1 MPYSWK
7 ITLDGADISDK
18 VSGFSVA
25 CSLENFCRE
34 MTLDINDPDLYAG
47 LDFSQISE
55 SPEIEIFTKT
65 GEDWIS
71 QGEFFIERPAL
82 STGIKSG
89 LMQGVWGR
97 SLTAMLAEPFAAKV
111 TQAWEDKTTF
121 FSICEEMCDLA
132 GFTWDDTYSDIDDF
146 VIYPYTY
153 SVEGV
158 YPIDVIAE
166 LALLAGAL
174 VTTDRSGHLCIRQ
187 INYSPVSADVTVTDA
202 DISEINE
209 QPEWPAF
216 ANRVRIT
223 PTGALASYSV
233 EMFIP
238 DPCLQANGSSRA
250 KLYAQVRDPDGEP
263 VNDLAVNWEID
274 SDAAAL
280 NSAASNTQEIVIR
293 NESQRATGYYSVNAD
308 IPPSAVDGIYA
319 YSDTARQNNFAA
331 GGCTIDGVRITLADK
346 LDYCDQSLVID
357 YRAEGMAV
365 NYLTAGVEADDVTVT
380 VDVEGQQESG
390 TVYIGNPCECPPFIR
405 LTAAP
410 TSIHPGNKTAVLV
423 YGEESG
429 PITTGRMVFLAEV
442 SAAKRGTLSWTRA
455 RLGTVSV
462 ANERSAAINEISGV
476 TQCEISM
483 FPSSVS
489 GVYVAD
495 DDGDPTGSNLY
506 SSHNGKVI
514 DLSTQKATGIDLVVN
529 YTAQGAALNHFTG
542 DAVGVAAL
550 NAWMLTNRE
559 EGAEASATVRI
570 VDNTEIT
577 DDYPDDWIEGDGDGG
592 YGGSGGSYDD
602 DYDDGFDM
610 SSELSDLEDG
620 GAGYNWCV
628 SENVSDDPG
637 EEALE
642 ARFAE
647 ALEHDCDCA
656 EVCDTE
662 LYIHDTIQSYDGAS
676 GRPISE
682 IVVQDYGFA
691 QGSPEYWE
699 KFNEL
704 KAEALAECVAQC
716 TQCEGLEDLAWGEGN
731 PETIAPD
738 SSVGISVSGDKAPYT
753 WSVGGTGFWFDAEH
767 TITTL
772 ADAGASVTL
781 YADADACGSA
791 TITVTGGCG
800 GSVDGYVRC
809 TAGGWVLT
817 NSCGVYAGEFGEL
830 ISGNTKIEEWVCTV
844 CPGSSNNP
852 VCGCIPP
859 FEASCACL
867 CCGAV
872 CGDWRT
878 DFEDNSWCPGET
890 TGCAANGYKEYEWQC

>member
-1 MPYSWK
+1 MSYAWK
-7 ITLDGADISDK
+7 ITLNSADISNK

-25 CSLENFCRE
+25 CSLESFCRE
-34 MTLDINDPDLYAG
+34 MTIDISDPDLYAE

-97 SLTAMLAEPFAAKV
+97 SITAMLAEPFAAKV
-111 TQAWEDKTTF
+111 TKAWEAKTTF
-121 FSICEEMCDLA
+121 FNVCEEMCDLA
-132 GFTWDDTYSDIDDF
+132 GFTWDETYSDIDDF

-166 LALLAGAL
+166 LAMLAGAL
-174 VTTDRSGHLCIRQ
+174 VTTDMLGHLCIKQ
-187 INYSPVSADVTVTDA
+187 IDYSPSSADVTITDA
-202 DISEINE
+202 DISEISE
-209 QPEWPAF
+209 APEWPTF

-233 EMFIP
+233 EIFIP
-238 DPCLQANGSSRA
+238 DPCLQADGSARA
-250 KLYAQVRDPDGEP
+250 KLYAQVRDPDGDP
-263 VNDLAVNWEID
+263 VNDLAVNWKID
-274 SDAAAL
+274 SDTAAL
-280 NSAASNTQEIVIR
+280 NSAASNTQEIIIR
-293 NESQRATGYYSVNAD
+293 NESQRATGFYSANVD

-331 GGCTIDGVRITLADK
+331 GGYAIEGNTITLTDK
-346 LDYCDQSLVID
+346 LDYCDQSLVIF
-357 YRAEGMAV
+357 YRAEGMAI
-365 NYLTAGVEADDVTVT
+365 NYLTAGEDAEDVTVT
-380 VDVEGQQESG
+380 VDVEGQQEAG
-390 TVYIGNPCECPPFIR
+390 TVYIGNPCECPPSIR

-410 TSIHPGNKTAVLV
+410 TSINPEGTTAVLV

-442 SAAKRGTLSWTRA
+442 SATKRGTLAWTRA
-455 RLGTVSV
+455 RLGTVSI
-462 ANERSAAINEISGV
+462 ANEGSAAINEVSGV

-483 FPSSVS
+483 FPASVAS
-489 GVYVAD
+489 VYVAD
-495 DDGDPTGSNLY
+495 EDGNPTGGNLY

-514 DLSTQKATGIDLVVN
+514 DLNALKATGTDLLIN

-542 DAVGVAAL
+542 AEMGTATI
-550 NAWMLTNRE
+550 NAWMITNRE

-577 DDYPDDWIEGDGDGG
+577 DDYPDDWSEGDGDGG

-602 DYDDGFDM
+602 DYEDGFDP
-610 SSELSDLEDG
+610 SESGEPG
-620 GAGYNWCV
+620 TGWNWCV
-628 SENVSDDPG
+628 SDNVSGVPSPD
-637 EEALE
+637 ALKE
-642 ARFAE
+642 RFAE
-647 ALEHDCDCA
+647 ALEHDCECA

-682 IVVQDYGFA
+682 IVIQDYELED
-691 QGSPEYWE
+691 GSPEYWE
-699 KFNEL
+699 KYEEL

-716 TQCEGLEDLAWGEGN
+716 TQCEGLENMVWSEDN
-731 PETIAPD
+731 PETIAPGC
-738 SSVGISVSGDKAPYT
+738 SVHVSVSGDKTPYS
-753 WSVGGTGFWFDAEH
+753 WSVSGTGFWFDAEH

-772 ADAGASVTL
+772 EDAGASVNL

-791 TITVTGGCG
+791 TISVTGGCG
-800 GSVDGYVRC
+800 GFASGSVRC
-809 TAGGWVLT
+809 TAGSWVLID
-817 NSCGVYAGEFGEL
+817 SCGTDNSPCQITLIKGKFKRLEHWCNVDPISACDENCTPYVPDCGGEL
-830 ISGNTKIEEWVCTV
+830 AWYHE
-844 CPGSSNNP
+844 
-852 VCGCIPP
+852 
-859 FEASCACL
+859 
-867 CCGAV
+867 GATGYSDYF
-872 CGDWRT
+872 CDGGFT
-878 DFEDNSWCPGET
+878 WCR
-890 TGCAANGYKEYEWQC
+890 CQKYVLYEWKCE